1 MEAES
6 PQQSKPTVVVVED
19 EILVRM
25 TIAQY
30 LRDCGF
36 RVIEAVSG
44 EEALL
49 ILQQHDIAV
58 DVVFTDVQL
67 GAGIDGF
74 AVAQWVRSNRPRVKL
89 ILAGTPERAASAVGT
104 LCEEGPHLAKPYD
117 PQIVLDRIKRLLAE
131 RD

>member
-89 ILAGTPERAASAVGT
+89 ILAGTPERAASAAGT